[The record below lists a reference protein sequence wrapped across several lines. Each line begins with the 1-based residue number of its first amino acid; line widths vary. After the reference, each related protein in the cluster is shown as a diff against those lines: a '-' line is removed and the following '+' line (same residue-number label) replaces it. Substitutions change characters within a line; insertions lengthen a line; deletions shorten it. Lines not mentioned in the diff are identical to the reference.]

1 MESVFYGFE
10 TLKQKIMSTEKDLN
24 YYKANAEEDY
34 KQVPISVLR
43 YISELETAVK
53 NCSIPLV
60 SDHYLLK
67 CGDLIIEG
75 DEFVNGD
82 SWRKTGMIGET
93 YNDRDFK
100 PHRRKI

>member
-34 KQVPISVLR
+34 KHVPISVLR

-53 NCSIPLV
+53 NCSIPNV
-60 SDHYLLK
+60 SNPFNASEFEYSEFIKGKGKEYNYVSNKIHY
-67 CGDLIIEG
+67 
-75 DEFVNGD
+75 FVNG
-82 SWRKTGMIGET
+82 ELV
-93 YNDRDFK
+93 
-100 PHRRKI
+100 KILNQ